1 MSTMSTTISAWVKK
15 ERQSIEKWS
24 KHPVEKEEDHLVL
37 TTLESLLNDEIS
49 STATAT
55 RINEILAPR
64 LISGTRSG
72 VGGLWGKLAGM
83 TRYFGAT
90 HTQQLV
96 DLHIAIKHLPDVT
109 NNAGYVVTYG
119 GRVIWRQMPDW
130 GWIFFEHGLGM
141 YHPLRAD
148 QSHLTCKADLDL
160 QSEDPYDE
168 WHAQAPGKLAA
179 TIFTATLMVQSEDFR
194 DLATYARIAFKE
206 ILEPFD
212 DREMAD
218 EWKMYIPPAAAW
230 VRIGGDVLYDLCFKK
245 TSEEKKFVMF
255 TPESWR
261 VWKDR
266 FAALADDEDIDE
278 RCQGLSREAAEEME
292 RIEQKN

>member
-1 MSTMSTTISAWVKK
+1 MSTTISAWVEK
-15 ERQSIEKWS
+15 ERQSIERWS
-24 KHPVEKEEDHLVL
+24 RDPVGKKENHLVISA
-37 TTLESLLNDEIS
+37 LESLLNGQLSGSI
-49 STATAT
+49 TAT

-64 LISGTRSG
+64 LISGTRAG

-83 TRYFGAT
+83 TRFFGAT

-96 DLHIAIKHLPDVT
+96 DLHIAIKNLPDVI
-109 NNAGYVVTYG
+109 NSAGYVVTYG
-119 GRVIWRQMPDW
+119 GKVIWRQMPDW
-130 GWIFFEHGLGM
+130 GWVFFEHGLGM
-141 YHPLRAD
+141 YPLLRVD
-148 QSHLTCKADLDL
+148 QSHLTRKADLDL
-160 QSEDPYDE
+160 QSEDPYEE

-179 TIFTATLMVQSEDFR
+179 TIFTATLMVQSEGFR
-194 DLATYARIAFKE
+194 SLATYACDAFKE

-245 TSEEKKFVMF
+245 TSEEKEFVIF

-266 FAALADDEDIDE
+266 FAALEDDEDIDE
-278 RCQGLSREAAEEME
+278 RCQGLSREAAEHME
-292 RIEQKN
+292 RIKQKN

>member
-1 MSTMSTTISAWVKK
+1 MSTTISTWVEK

-24 KHPVEKEEDHLVL
+24 KDPVGKEESHLVISA
-37 TTLESLLNDEIS
+37 LESLLNGQLS
-49 STATAT
+49 GSATAT
-55 RINEILAPR
+55 RINEILVPR
-64 LISGTRSG
+64 LIYGTRAD

-96 DLHIAIKHLPDVT
+96 DLHIAIKNLPDII
-109 NNAGYVVTYG
+109 NNAGHVVTYG
-119 GRVIWRQMPDW
+119 GKVIWRQMPDW
-130 GWIFFEHGLGM
+130 GWIFFEHGL
-141 YHPLRAD
+141 
-148 QSHLTCKADLDL
+148 DLDL

-179 TIFTATLMVQSEDFR
+179 TIFTATLMVQSKDFR
-194 DLATYARIAFKE
+194 SLAIYACDALKE

-230 VRIGGDVLYDLCFKK
+230 VGIGGEVLYDLCFKK
-245 TSEEKKFVMF
+245 TSEETEFARF
-255 TPESWR
+255 TPESWG
-261 VWKDR
+261 VWRDR
-266 FAALADDEDIDE
+266 FAALADDKEIDE
-278 RCQGLSREAAEEME
+278 RCQGLSRTAAEEMK
-292 RIEQKN
+292 RIEQRV